1 VYRLPMVSIKDTS
14 KEKVLGTLRELG
26 LPVVAHA

>member
-1 VYRLPMVSIKDTS
+1 VYRLPMVPIKDAS
-14 KEKVLGTLRELG
+14 KQKILGVMRELG